1 MVNDFQNEV
10 MQAVEQGMTA
20 KFLVAKFGISFDMA
34 DQLIEMRSN
43 LELEKQYEAM
53 QYAEDAANF
62 DAQYYGEML

>member
-53 QYAEDAANF
+53 QYAEDAANC